1 MAAGWVWRWL
11 IHTFS
16 LHPSDW
22 LLWRSSDSSWLSVE
36 VTHTHLLS
44 APFWLTIVEVLRL
57 KQLLV
62 IPSSFWLLRTSLCL
76 IVGGLAQEPSGTR
89 VQRSTAAR
97 LCAGY
102 IILSTTGRRR
112 PWPSSHDL
120 IRLYNFIT
128 NIYHIHYHNKPG
140 GKGVASFAGLPH
152 FCHLVCIQYNT
163 ECKQRN
169 KNRSN
174 ARERGEGGGGGGR
187 GEWFSSPCLA
197 SLFSVFDYFQCAI
210 TEGKVW
216 AMMSAATQHQML
228 LLSRFVYP
236 LFILTDLV
244 SSIATFTLSN
254 EK

>member
-16 LHPSDW
+16 LRPSDW

-152 FCHLVCIQYNT
+152 FCHLVCVQYNT
-163 ECKQRN
+163 N
-169 KNRSN
+169 ANRGTKTGVTLG
-174 ARERGEGGGGGGR
+174 REGKGEGEGEGGGGND
-187 GEWFSSPCLA
+187 
-197 SLFSVFDYFQCAI
+197 SLLLVLLHCFQYSITFSVQLRKGRSGQWCQQPHSIRCCYSPVLCI
-210 TEGKVW
+210 
-216 AMMSAATQHQML
+216 
-228 LLSRFVYP
+228 P
-236 LFILTDLV
+236 C
-244 SSIATFTLSN
+244 SS
-254 EK
+254 